1 MHQLKQD
8 KGKWF
13 SSSRNFFVWDFSISR
28 FFFSFR
34 NIREDLGTIP
44 SGPFLNDSGVESSEF
59 IQHQDLA
66 SHFPQDNFG
75 SHATSGGG
83 SGSIPEL
90 EEALSKLTPEDVEK
104 RRRMFNLG
112 M

>member
-1 MHQLKQD
+1 MIFQFTKFFCLR
-8 KGKWF
+8 F
-13 SSSRNFFVWDFSISR
+13 FNFTI
-28 FFFSFR
+28 FFSFR